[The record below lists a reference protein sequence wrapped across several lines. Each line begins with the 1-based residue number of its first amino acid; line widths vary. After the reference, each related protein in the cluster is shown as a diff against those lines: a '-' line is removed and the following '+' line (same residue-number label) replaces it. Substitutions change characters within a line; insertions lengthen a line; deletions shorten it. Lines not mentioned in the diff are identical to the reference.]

1 MAGVIGLVVSVKP
14 VTSVFCLL
22 GLTGA
27 NHHCPRNCC
36 TILWPPGR
44 VHEPMP
50 DILLVEDKDSLRR
63 VLRLTLENAGYTV
76 SEAADARSALNE
88 IAGVPHKLVLTD
100 LRMPNGSGLDVLRA
114 SKAADSG
121 TPVIVMTAFGSIDEA
136 VQAMKDGA
144 HDFLQKPV
152 DSNHLLLIVE
162 RALEQARL
170 RTENILLREEW
181 SRRYGFPRILGESGA
196 IKRAVAET
204 QRVAQTEANVL
215 FLGES
220 GTGKELFARAV
231 HHLSPRREKPFV
243 AINCAAIPETL
254 IENELFGHE
263 RGAFT
268 GAADR
273 RLGKFELAS
282 GGTVF
287 LDEIGELPLAV
298 QGKLLRVIEEK
309 VVDRIGG
316 RAPVPVDVRVVAA
329 TNKDLK
335 AAVDTGEFRGDLF
348 FRLAVFPVEIPPLR
362 ERGGD
367 VLMLAKHFSAQ
378 LGKELR
384 GREASLSEDAC
395 SALEAHRWPGNVR
408 ELENAI
414 ERACILS
421 DSLVLEPAD
430 LGLVARD
437 TDPTPA
443 SFDLNGT
450 LSEVAQRALRFVEQ
464 RKIVQV
470 LRNNAGSKNQA
481 AEELGV
487 SYKTLLTKMKD
498 YDL

>member
-1 MAGVIGLVVSVKP
+1 
-14 VTSVFCLL
+14 
-22 GLTGA
+22 
-27 NHHCPRNCC
+27 
-36 TILWPPGR
+36 
-44 VHEPMP
+44 MP

-63 VLRLTLENAGYTV
+63 VLRLTLENAGYSV
-76 SEAADARSALNE
+76 NEAPDARSALNE
-88 IAGVPHKLVLTD
+88 IARAPHKLVLTD

-114 SKAADSG
+114 ARAADG
-121 TPVIVMTAFGSIDEA
+121 EVPVMVMTGFGSIDEA

-152 DSNHLLLIVE
+152 DSNHLLLLVE
-162 RALEQARL
+162 RALEQSRL

-181 SRRYGFPRILGESGA
+181 SRRYGFPRIIGESDA
-196 IKRAVAET
+196 IKTVVGET
-204 QRVAQTEANVL
+204 QRVAQTEATVL
-215 FLGES
+215 LLGES

-231 HHLSPRREKPFV
+231 HHLSNRREKPFV

-268 GAADR
+268 GASDR
-273 RLGKFELAS
+273 RQGKFELAS

-335 AAVDTGEFRGDLF
+335 TAVDNGEFRGDLF
-348 FRLAVFPVEIPPLR
+348 FRLAVFPIEIPPLR
-362 ERGGD
+362 QRHDD
-367 VLMLAKHFSAQ
+367 VVLLARHFASQ
-378 LGKELR
+378 TGKELR
-384 GREASLSEDAC
+384 GREASLSPESLA
-395 SALEAHRWPGNVR
+395 AVRAHHWPGNVR

-421 DSLVLEPAD
+421 DSLILQPRE
-430 LGLVARD
+430 LGLTARED
-437 TDPTPA
+437 
-443 SFDLNGT
+443 FDSLKEIDFSGT
-450 LSEVAQRALRFVEQ
+450 LSDVAHRALRTVER
-464 RKIVQV
+464 RKILQV
-470 LRNNAGSKNQA
+470 LKLNDGHKSKT
-481 AEELGV
+481 AEDLGV
-487 SYKTLLTKMKD
+487 SYKTLLTKIKE
-498 YDL
+498 YGL

>member
-1 MAGVIGLVVSVKP
+1 
-14 VTSVFCLL
+14 
-22 GLTGA
+22 
-27 NHHCPRNCC
+27 
-36 TILWPPGR
+36 
-44 VHEPMP
+44 MP

-76 SEAADARSALNE
+76 TEAADAREAMME
-88 IAGVPHKLVLTD
+88 IARAPHRVVLTD
-100 LRMPNGSGLDVLRA
+100 LRMPHGSGLDVLHAAR
-114 SKAADSG
+114 AADSDV
-121 TPVIVMTAFGSIDEA
+121 PVIVMTAFGSIDEA

-152 DSNHLLLIVE
+152 DSNHLLLLVE

-181 SRRYGFPRILGESGA
+181 SRRYGFPRIIGESEA
-196 IKRAVAET
+196 IKRSVSET

-215 FLGES
+215 LLGES

-231 HHLSPRREKPFV
+231 HHLSDRRDKPFV

-268 GAADR
+268 GANDR
-273 RLGKFELAS
+273 RQGKFELAS
-282 GGTVF
+282 SGTVF

-298 QGKLLRVIEEK
+298 QGKLLRAIEEK
-309 VVDRIGG
+309 VIDRIGG
-316 RAPVPVDVRVVAA
+316 RAPIPVDVRVVAA

-335 AAVDTGEFRGDLF
+335 GAVDNGEFRGDLF

-362 ERGGD
+362 ERGD
-367 VLMLAKHFSAQ
+367 DIVMLAKHFAAQ

-384 GREASLSEDAC
+384 GREANLSEA
-395 SALEAHRWPGNVR
+395 ARLAITAHRWPGNVR

-414 ERACILS
+414 ERACILT
-421 DSLVLEPAD
+421 DTMILEPKD
-430 LGLVARD
+430 LGL
-437 TDPTPA
+437 TPPGA
-443 SFDLNGT
+443 GTVGSLSGLDLSGT
-450 LSEVAQRALRFVEQ
+450 LADVNSRAVRLLESLKVRQALTTCEGNKA
-464 RKIVQV
+464 R
-470 LRNNAGSKNQA
+470 A
-481 AEELGV
+481 AETLGV
-487 SYKTLLTKMKD
+487 SYKTLLTKIKE